1 MKLITL
7 IIATIISTSLFV
19 GVMSCSD
26 ARKAQQ
32 GYKKF
37 IKFGGKIKG
46 DTVVV
51 TVTDT
56 VKGKDGK
63 DSIIYR
69 TVSTVCPEPVFPPTR
84 YEVRYKWKTVH
95 DSLKIVKW
103 KVKYI
108 YKTQKK
114 EIKQEK
120 KNGLAYNLRF
130 IAIISFLVLLIIL
143 LFKFK

>member
-7 IIATIISTSLFV
+7 IILTVISSSIFMGAL
-19 GVMSCSD
+19 SCSN

-46 DTVVV
+46 DTVVF

-56 VKGKDGK
+56 IKGKDGK

-69 TVSTVCPEPVFPPTR
+69 TVSTICPEPVFPPTR
-84 YEVRYKWKTVH
+84 YEVRYKWKTQH
-95 DSLKIVKW
+95 DSIEVVKTQI
-103 KVKYI
+103 KYI

-120 KNGLAYNLRF
+120 KRGLAYNLRF
-130 IAIISFLVLLIIL
+130 IAIIAFLVLLIIL
-143 LFKFK
+143 LLKWK

>member
-26 ARKAQQ
+26 AHKAQQ

-69 TVSTVCPEPVFPPTR
+69 TVSAVCPEPVFPPTR

-120 KNGLAYNLRF
+120 KKGFAYNLRF

>member
-26 ARKAQQ
+26 AHKAQQ

-69 TVSTVCPEPVFPPTR
+69 TVSTICPEPVFPPTR

-120 KNGLAYNLRF
+120 KKGFAYNLRF
-130 IAIISFLVLLIIL
+130 IAIISFLILLIIL

>member
-1 MKLITL
+1 MKFITL
-7 IIATIISTSLFV
+7 FIATIISTSIFMGAL
-19 GVMSCSD
+19 SCSD
-26 ARKAQQ
+26 AHKAQQ

-46 DTVVV
+46 DTTVV

-56 VKGKDGK
+56 IKGKDGK

-69 TVSTVCPEPVFPPTR
+69 TVNTVCPEPVFPPTR
-84 YEVRYKWKTVH
+84 YEVRYKWKTQH
-95 DSLKIVKW
+95 DSIEVVKTKI
-103 KVKYI
+103 KYV

-120 KNGLAYNLRF
+120 KKSLSFNLRF
-130 IAIISFLVLLIIL
+130 IAIIAFLVLLIIL

>member
-19 GVMSCSD
+19 GVMSCSN

-46 DTVVV
+46 DTIVF
-51 TVTDT
+51 TVNDT
-56 VKGKDGK
+56 IKGKDGK

-69 TVSTVCPEPVFPPTR
+69 TVSTICPEPVFPPTR
-84 YEVRYKWKTVH
+84 YEVRYRWKTVH

-108 YKTQKK
+108 YKTHKK

-120 KNGLAYNLRF
+120 KKGFAYNLRF

>member
-1 MKLITL
+1 MKFITL
-7 IIATIISTSLFV
+7 FILTIISTSIFMGAL
-19 GVMSCSD
+19 SCSD

-46 DTVVV
+46 DTIVV

-69 TVSTVCPEPVFPPTR
+69 TVSTICPEPVFPPTR

-120 KNGLAYNLRF
+120 KKGFAYNLRF
-130 IAIISFLVLLIIL
+130 IAIITFLVLLIIL

>member
-120 KNGLAYNLRF
+120 KKGFAYNLRF
-130 IAIISFLVLLIIL
+130 IAIIAFLVLLIIL

>member
-26 ARKAQQ
+26 AHKAQQ

-69 TVSTVCPEPVFPPTR
+69 TVSTICPEPVFPPTR

-120 KNGLAYNLRF
+120 KKGFAYNLRF

>member
-1 MKLITL
+1 MKFITL
-7 IIATIISTSLFV
+7 FIATIISTSIFMGAL
-19 GVMSCSD
+19 SCSD

-46 DTVVV
+46 DTTVV

-63 DSIIYR
+63 DSIVYR
-69 TVSTVCPEPVFPPTR
+69 TVSTICPEPVFPPTR
-84 YEVRYKWKTVH
+84 YEIRYKWKTQH
-95 DSLKIVKW
+95 DSIEVVKTQI
-103 KVKYI
+103 KYV
-108 YKTQKK
+108 YKTNKK
-114 EIKQEK
+114 EIRQEK
-120 KNGLAYNLRF
+120 KKGFAYNLRF
-130 IAIISFLVLLIIL
+130 IAIIAFLVLLIIL

>member
-1 MKLITL
+1 MKLITF
-7 IIATIISTSLFV
+7 IILTVISSSIFMGAL
-19 GVMSCSD
+19 SCSN

-46 DTVVV
+46 DTVVF

-56 VKGKDGK
+56 IKGKDGK

-69 TVSTVCPEPVFPPTR
+69 TVSTICPEPVFPPTR
-84 YEVRYKWKTVH
+84 HEVRYRWKTVH

-120 KNGLAYNLRF
+120 KRGLAYNLRF
-130 IAIISFLVLLIIL
+130 IAIIASLVLLIIL
-143 LFKFK
+143 LLKWK

>member
-19 GVMSCSD
+19 GVMSCSN

-46 DTVVV
+46 DTIVF
-51 TVTDT
+51 TVNDT
-56 VKGKDGK
+56 IKGKDGK

-69 TVSTVCPEPVFPPTR
+69 TVSTICPEPVFPPTR
-84 YEVRYKWKTVH
+84 YEVRYRWKTVH

-120 KNGLAYNLRF
+120 KKGFAYNLRF

>member
-1 MKLITL
+1 MKFITL
-7 IIATIISTSLFV
+7 FILTIISTSIFMGAL
-19 GVMSCSD
+19 SCSD

-46 DTVVV
+46 DTIVV

-69 TVSTVCPEPVFPPTR
+69 TVSTICPEPVFPPTR
-84 YEVRYKWKTVH
+84 YEVRYKWKTQH
-95 DSLKIVKW
+95 DSIEVVKTQI
-103 KVKYI
+103 KYV
-108 YKTQKK
+108 YKTNKK

-120 KNGLAYNLRF
+120 KKSLSYNLRF
-130 IAIISFLVLLIIL
+130 IAIIAFLILLIIL

>member
-1 MKLITL
+1 MKLITF
-7 IIATIISTSLFV
+7 IILTVISSSIFMGAL
-19 GVMSCSD
+19 SCSN

-46 DTVVV
+46 DTVVF

-56 VKGKDGK
+56 IKGKDGK

-69 TVSTVCPEPVFPPTR
+69 TVSTICPEPVFPPTR

-108 YKTQKK
+108 YKTHKK

-120 KNGLAYNLRF
+120 KKGFAYNLRF

-143 LFKFK
+143 LLKWK

>member
-1 MKLITL
+1 
-7 IIATIISTSLFV
+7 
-19 GVMSCSD
+19 MSCSN

-46 DTVVV
+46 DTIVF
-51 TVTDT
+51 TVNDT
-56 VKGKDGK
+56 IKGKDGK

-69 TVSTVCPEPVFPPTR
+69 TVSTICPEPVFPPTR
-84 YEVRYKWKTVH
+84 YEVRYRWKTVH

-108 YKTQKK
+108 YKTHKK

-120 KNGLAYNLRF
+120 KKGFAYNLRF

>member
-69 TVSTVCPEPVFPPTR
+69 TVSTICPEPVFPPTR

-120 KNGLAYNLRF
+120 KKGFAYNLRF
-130 IAIISFLVLLIIL
+130 IAIIAFLVLLIIL

>member
-26 ARKAQQ
+26 AHKAQQ

-63 DSIIYR
+63 DSIVYR
-69 TVSTVCPEPVFPPTR
+69 TVSTVCPDPVFPPTR
-84 YEVRYKWKTVH
+84 YEIRYKWKTQH
-95 DSLKIVKW
+95 DSIEVVKTQI
-103 KVKYI
+103 KYI
-108 YKTQKK
+108 YKTNKK

-120 KNGLAYNLRF
+120 KKGLAYNLRF
-130 IAIISFLVLLIIL
+130 IAIIAFLILLIVL